1 MSFPES
7 VATQALVA
15 CGRCCCICHKFCGT
29 KMELHHIRQKADGGE
44 DTFEN
49 CIPLCFDCHA
59 DMGKGDPK
67 HPKGKRYSE
76 AELRGHKERWMK
88 QVANSD
94 TVPGMG
100 QGVSEAD
107 KKLFQRICDVFDE
120 DLRSWLRDAD
130 LNEIHPVETFQP
142 LKKMMYESEDPFFEF
157 LDSELEKLRGTF
169 FCVIQKF
176 IRYLIEHTYPV
187 IIEDSRYY
195 ATKIWCCSR
204 GEVKWDYDDYEQ
216 YKEEGRQLNQLA
228 TEVWEAYCE
237 FVRNGRQIVL

>member
-7 VATQALVA
+7 VASKVLVA
-15 CGRCCCICHKFCGT
+15 CGRCCCICHKFCGI
-29 KMELHHIRQKADGGE
+29 KMELHHIKQKADGGE

-120 DLRSWLRDAD
+120 GGWL
-130 LNEIHPVETFQP
+130 
-142 LKKMMYESEDPFFEF
+142 Y
-157 LDSELEKLRGTF
+157 G
-169 FCVIQKF
+169 
-176 IRYLIEHTYPV
+176 
-187 IIEDSRYY
+187 
-195 ATKIWCCSR
+195 KILLAR
-204 GEVKWDYDDYEQ
+204 LLF
-216 YKEEGRQLNQLA
+216 RQ
-228 TEVWEAYCE
+228 
-237 FVRNGRQIVL
+237 RI

>member
-1 MSFPES
+1 
-7 VATQALVA
+7 
-15 CGRCCCICHKFCGT
+15 
-29 KMELHHIRQKADGGE
+29 MELHHIKQKADGGE

-76 AELRGHKERWMK
+76 AELRGHKERWIK

-130 LNEIHPVETFQP
+130 LNEKHPAETFYL
-142 LKKMMYESEDPFFEF
+142 LKKMMYEAKDPFFEF
-157 LDSELEKLRGTF
+157 LDPELEKLRGTF

-237 FVRNGRQIVL
+237 FVRNGRRIVL

>member
-1 MSFPES
+1 
-7 VATQALVA
+7 
-15 CGRCCCICHKFCGT
+15 
-29 KMELHHIRQKADGGE
+29 MELHHIRQKADGGE

-76 AELRGHKERWMK
+76 AELRGHKERWIK
-88 QVANSD
+88 QAANSD

-130 LNEIHPVETFQP
+130 LNEKHPAETFYL
-142 LKKMMYESEDPFFEF
+142 LKKMMYEAKDPFFEF
-157 LDSELEKLRGTF
+157 LDPELEKLRGTF

>member
-7 VATQALVA
+7 VASKVLVA
-15 CGRCCCICHKFCGT
+15 CGRCCCICHKFCGI
-29 KMELHHIRQKADGGE
+29 KMELHHIKQKADGGE

-76 AELRGHKERWMK
+76 AELRGHKERWIK

-130 LNEIHPVETFQP
+130 LNEKHPAETFYL
-142 LKKMMYESEDPFFEF
+142 LKKMMYEAKDPFFEF
-157 LDSELEKLRGTF
+157 LDPELEKLRGTF

-237 FVRNGRQIVL
+237 FVRNGRRIVL